1 MSQTHAVIGFGITGQ
16 SVVRHLQANATPCV
30 VFDTR
35 APTVNAASAPS
46 ANIHWQIDNWSQ
58 EQLQDHLGNVQRVV
72 VSPGL
77 SLDLPILQVARD
89 LGLPLVSDIDLFFE
103 ATAAPVIGVTG
114 TNGKSTVVS
123 LLGQLFQ
130 GAALTCGVGGNI
142 GRAALDLLAVPQ
154 SRYVLEL
161 SSFQL
166 ERSAL
171 LPLEAAT
178 VLNVS
183 DDHIDHHGS
192 LQNYQ
197 RAKQRIYRNAQRC
210 VFNRDDPSTR
220 PDTKSSMVSFGLQ
233 APEAENH
240 WGIVRYRHEPWIARG
255 DQPVAAL
262 KELPL
267 LGNHNALNV
276 MAAFALAAPVLDIG
290 AASTSLA
297 TFAPL
302 DHRLQRVAVVDDVL
316 YVNDSKATNVGATL
330 AALQGLAANTRVV
343 LIGGGDAKGA
353 DLSVLTQ
360 ALSSYAAAVVA
371 MGKDAESLL
380 AVARTAGVK
389 HCTASDMTE
398 AVVKAQR
405 LATGADM
412 VLLSPACSSLD
423 MYRNFAERGQDFT
436 AAVHALAHDGE
447 SSGGV
452 L

>member
-1 MSQTHAVIGFGITGQ
+1 MSQTYAVIGFGVTGQ
-16 SVVRHLQANATPCV
+16 SVVRHLRANATPCV

-35 APTVNAASAPS
+35 PPQEYAATAPS
-46 ANIHWQIDNWSQ
+46 ANIHWQIDDWSKG
-58 EQLQDHLGNVQRVV
+58 QLQDHLGNVQRVV

-89 LGLPLVSDIDLFFE
+89 LGLTLVSDIDLFFE
-103 ATAAPVIGVTG
+103 ATSAPVIGVTG

-123 LLGQLFQ
+123 LVGHLFQ
-130 GAALTCGVGGNI
+130 SAGVACGVGGNI
-142 GRAALDLLAVPQ
+142 GRAALDLLTQPQ

-197 RAKQRIYRNAQRC
+197 RAKQRIYRKAQRC
-210 VFNRDDPSTR
+210 VFNREDPSTR
-220 PDTKSSMVSFGLQ
+220 PDTNSSAVSFGLQ
-233 APEAENH
+233 TPEAESH
-240 WGIVRYRHEPWIARG
+240 WGIVRHRHEPWIARG
-255 DQPVAAL
+255 DRPVVAL

-267 LGNHNALNV
+267 LGNHNALNL
-276 MAAFALAAPVLDIG
+276 MAAFALTDPVLDI
-290 AASTSLA
+290 ATASTSLA

-302 DHRLQRVAVVDDVL
+302 DHRLQRVALLDDVI

-330 AALQGLAANTRVV
+330 AALQGLAASTRVV

-353 DLSVLTQ
+353 DLSLLRQ
-360 ALSSYAAAVVA
+360 ALSDYAAAVVA
-371 MGKDAESLL
+371 IGKDAESLL
-380 AVARTAGVK
+380 AVARAAGVR
-389 HCTASDMTE
+389 HCAANDMTE
-398 AVVKAQR
+398 AVAKAR
-405 LATGADM
+405 GMAKGADM

-423 MYRNFAERGQDFT
+423 MYRNFAERGEDFT
-436 AAVHALAHDGE
+436 AAVHALAHDAV